1 MNLFVTEN
9 KVSAGKFISWIT
21 SFFRFRPFDF
31 FLLGFLV
38 RTGFLDLL
46 DFFDFELCSV
56 ETSVDMVG
64 N

>member
-1 MNLFVTEN
+1 MLNLPEN

-21 SFFRFRPFDF
+21 SFFCFRPFDF
-31 FLLGFLV
+31 FLSSLLV
-38 RTGFLDLL
+38 RTAFLDFL
-46 DFFDFELCSV
+46 DFFDFGPCSV